1 LQYALGSS
9 FTIRITHMKGEE
21 IFGSYKQKSNLL
33 SKLKGIHINTIMST
47 PRMENHMCKLSGL
60 LIVFLT
66 MKLWMNGKLHVQIEW
81 PFCIVHH
88 NEVMDE
94 WKITCANWVAF
105 LHCSSQWDYRW
116 MENHMCKLSGPFVA
130 FITMKLRISPMEVL
144 RSWKLLVEI
153 KFDI

>member
-1 LQYALGSS
+1 MGSS

-47 PRMENHMCKLSGL
+47 PRMENHMCKLSG
-60 LIVFLT
+60 
-66 MKLWMNGKLHVQIEW
+66 
-81 PFCIVHH
+81 
-88 NEVMDE
+88 
-94 WKITCANWVAF
+94 
-105 LHCSSQWDYRW
+105 
-116 MENHMCKLSGPFVA
+116 PFVA